1 MTLFYTY
8 FSTSQPSSSRG
19 PGITQDQL
27 AAALAF
33 ATGVSSM
40 ATPPSTT
47 AGTTTMPNFSTPVP
61 PQQDSPTSPSFTPG
75 NTEALNT
82 MRELGITDQNLASRA
97 LEIMGGD
104 VQAAIDLIYSGWNGE
119 E

>member
-1 MTLFYTY
+1 
-8 FSTSQPSSSRG
+8 
-19 PGITQDQL
+19 
-27 AAALAF
+27 
-33 ATGVSSM
+33 M

-61 PQQDSPTSPSFTPG
+61 PQDSPTSPSFTPG
-75 NTEALNT
+75 NTEALST

>member
-1 MTLFYTY
+1 
-8 FSTSQPSSSRG
+8 
-19 PGITQDQL
+19 
-27 AAALAF
+27 
-33 ATGVSSM
+33 M
-40 ATPPSTT
+40 ATPPSNTG
-47 AGTTTMPNFSTPVP
+47 GTTTMPNFSTPVP
-61 PQQDSPTSPSFTPG
+61 LLPPQDSPTSPSFTPG

-104 VQAAIDLIYSGWNGE
+104 VQAAIDLIYSGCNGE